1 MPHHRTPGRCRRR
14 VAVAT
19 LGAALTLGGL
29 AQAAPASP
37 TPAAPTPAPTPAPTF
52 TVTRTPCAGTRVPPP
67 PAPPTRRGRAGATAT
82 LTPTATPSPSYYPAP
97 AVRAGDH
104 PVGGDQLGTSGIVT
118 AVPAGTPQPPELDAT
133 SYVLADQQ
141 TGVILAAKAPH
152 AHLYPASTL
161 KTLTALTVMPQLDPR
176 RVVTA
181 TASDQAAEGTRVG
194 MVAGNPYPVH
204 QLYGALLMQSAN
216 DAAYALARSA
226 PGGVAG
232 TLQRMNATAAALG
245 ARDTV
250 AVDPSGLDAQGQRSS
265 AYDLAVIG
273 RAAMQRQDFRA
284 YVVTREMPF
293 PGARQADGTVVKP
306 YAVPNLNHFVLHY
319 PGATG
324 VKTGYTTGAH
334 RTFVGSATRGG
345 RSYVLSFMCSD
356 TVDWHHVGAVMDWA
370 FAHGGTVGGVGT
382 LDPRATTRPATSGAP
397 GSSPKAPPTA
407 SPAVTPGPASSMPA
421 TAGSTGA
428 ADASHPASTPAGL
441 REIGEK
447 WWGAG
452 VLALLLAAAGALLT
466 RRIGR
471 RR

>member
-1 MPHHRTPGRCRRR
+1 MTHHRTPGRRTRR
-14 VAVAT
+14 AAAAA
-19 LGAALTLGGL
+19 LGATLTLGGV
-29 AQAAPASP
+29 AQAAPATTSRA
-37 TPAAPTPAPTPAPTF
+37 PAAPTPAPTPTF
-52 TVTRTPCAGTRVPPP
+52 AVTRTPCAGTRVPPP
-67 PAPPTRRGRAGATAT
+67 PAPPTRRGRAGATASPT
-82 LTPTATPSPSYYPAP
+82 PTPTATPSPSYYPAP
-97 AVRAGDH
+97 VVRAGEH

-118 AVPAGTPQPPELDAT
+118 AVPAGVPQPPQLDAT

-141 TGVILAAKAPH
+141 TGTILAAKAPH

-161 KTLTALTVMPQLDPR
+161 KTLTALTVMPQLDPK

-232 TLQRMNATAAALG
+232 TLQRMNATAAGLG

-265 AYDLAVIG
+265 AYDLVVIG
-273 RAAMQRQDFRA
+273 RAAMQRKDFRS
-284 YVVTREMPF
+284 YVGTREMPF
-293 PGARQADGTVVKP
+293 PGAKQPDGTVVTP
-306 YAVPNLNHFVLHY
+306 YAVPNLNHFFMNY

-334 RTFVGSATRGG
+334 RTFIGSATRGG
-345 RSYVLSFMCSD
+345 RSYVVSFMCSD
-356 TVDWHHVGAVMDWA
+356 TADWHHVAAMMDWA
-370 FAHGGTVGGVGT
+370 FAHGTKVSGVGT
-382 LDPRATTRPATSGAP
+382 LDTTPPATPTGTPSASPSVPPTVTPVPAP
-397 GSSPKAPPTA
+397 TSSSP
-407 SPAVTPGPASSMPA
+407 
-421 TAGSTGA
+421 TAGQTSQPTGVA
-428 ADASHPASTPAGL
+428 RALQT
-441 REIGEK
+441 

-452 VLALLLAAAGALLT
+452 VLAVLVLAAGALLT
-466 RRIGR
+466 RRLGR
-471 RR
+471 KR